1 MTPFINLLCDL
12 GSTGSDKLGKPLT
25 LRSVVNVMDVAE
37 FDENE
42 STITL
47 NILFSVNWND
57 TRIKVE
63 SNTPNE

>member
-1 MTPFINLLCDL
+1 MTPCKPTVWSI